1 MGHTNPNP
9 CEQKVLLPTVN
20 DRVEVQTVPANLLRD
35 IENAD
40 VEATDC
46 ETLRDIIQ
54 NTGVKANINGGGVL
68 TSLHIEQIP
77 VYTPLSVRQS
87 RKPLLANGQTNPL
100 NPLNSTTISS
110 GIQST
115 QVDAYTD
122 ILKINNYNASELQ

>member
-1 MGHTNPNP
+1 MGLPNP
-9 CEQKVLLPTVN
+9 CEQKVLLPTVK

-40 VEATDC
+40 IITDC

-54 NTGVKANINGGGVL
+54 NTGTTANINGGGVL
-68 TSLHIEQIP
+68 TNLHIEQIP
-77 VYTPLSVRQS
+77 AYTILSVRQS
-87 RKPLLANGQTNPL
+87 RKPLLANGEINPL
-100 NPLNSTTISS
+100 NPLNSTTISG

-122 ILKINNYNASELQ
+122 ILKINNFNALELQ